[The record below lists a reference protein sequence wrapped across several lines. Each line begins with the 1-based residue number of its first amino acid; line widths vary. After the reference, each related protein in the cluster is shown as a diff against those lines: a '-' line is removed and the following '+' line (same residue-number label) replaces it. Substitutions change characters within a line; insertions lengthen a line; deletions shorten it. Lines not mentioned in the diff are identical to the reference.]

1 MDFDLRSEMRSFFAE
16 VYGHDLT
23 GAEIDALLRTDMNG
37 DNTGYARF
45 MAAAPSQ

>member
-1 MDFDLRSEMRSFFAE
+1 MRSFFAE

-23 GAEIDALLRTDMNG
+23 ESEIDAILRTDMNG
-37 DNTGYARF
+37 GNPGYARF